1 MDLKA
6 RDQFLFN
13 KQLNYFFDTKHIKES
28 KILNLEKKFRYI
40 DKTIYSPIKKKKII
54 TINLTTYKKKI
65 TRNNDYLKPLDD
77 LQIFLKENK
86 LKDYFKFF
94 LIHGSMADKK
104 YIQGWS
110 DVDTFV
116 VIKNSVLRS
125 RKKILFLKKKI
136 SYLYKFF
143 FKICALQHH
152 GLIVFSEYDLKNYL
166 NNFLPIAAIEK
177 NINLLDNKKK
187 LKVRVFPEVN
197 KFLYEDIQ
205 DRLELLKIANRI
217 GKYKHHPLNG
227 KYLRS
232 PLKKNRREMY
242 QLFCHLGYM
251 NTLPA
256 YYLSCIGK
264 SVNKSDS
271 FKIFNKMFK
280 NKKIKQLMLKSEKV
294 RFMWQE
300 QQNNEIDN
308 FIIPSWVIDILGQ
321 NYLKECILILECITK
336 EIRLKNEKT

>member
-13 KQLNYFFDTKHIKES
+13 KQLNYFFDTKHIKKS
-28 KILNLEKKFRYI
+28 KNLNLEKKFRYI
-40 DKTIYSPIKKKKII
+40 DKTIYYPVKKKTI

-65 TRNNDYLKPLDD
+65 TRNSDYLKPLDD
-77 LQIFLKENK
+77 LQIYLKKNK
-86 LKDYFKFF
+86 LKNYFKFF

-136 SYLYKFF
+136 LYLYKFF
-143 FKICALQHH
+143 FKICPLQHH
-152 GLIVFSEYDLKNYL
+152 GLIIFSEHDLINYS
-166 NNFLPIAAIEK
+166 NNFLPIAAIKK

-187 LKVRVFPEVN
+187 LKIRVFPEIN
-197 KFLYEDIQ
+197 KFLYGDIK
-205 DRLELLKIANRI
+205 DRFELLKIAKKS

-227 KYLRS
+227 KYLRF
-232 PLKKNRREMY
+232 PLKENRREMY

-271 FKIFNKMFK
+271 FNLFNKKFK

-294 RFMWQE
+294 RFMWHQK
-300 QQNNEIDN
+300 QNNEIDD
-308 FIIPSWVIDILGQ
+308 FIIPLWVIDILGKD
-321 NYLKECILILECITK
+321 YLNECILILECIIN
-336 EIRLKNEKT
+336 EIKLKNEKT